1 MAYMS
6 VMKGL
11 DEKAKRKD
19 VDGVFMRLDKNQ
31 NGLINLAL
39 MLKVFYNL
47 HLQGKSTLMILLM
60 TSMTRVIKS
69 PRKKEISL

>member
-1 MAYMS
+1 MTTMAYMS

-31 NGLINLAL
+31 NGLINFSIDA
-39 MLKVFYNL
+39 
-47 HLQGKSTLMILLM
+47 KSIL
-60 TSMTRVIKS
+60 
-69 PRKKEISL
+69 